1 MKSATPT
8 AVGMAARVP
17 VVSSWHT
24 MIGEHSAEG
33 LVTKFPPLVG
43 TCGMFIYVGEWRG
56 GTSVPSTTHMLI
68 MLMLH
73 AILTLK
79 PKSDVFSATIFVYAV
94 LLE

>member
-24 MIGEHSAEG
+24 VIREHSAEG

-56 GTSVPSTTHMLI
+56 GTSVASTTHMLI

-73 AILTLK
+73 AILAPNPT
-79 PKSDVFSATIFVYAV
+79 SDVFSVTTFVYAL